1 MSKKPSFLTHYLR
14 FTGADLLGL
23 AAAMIS
29 FPIMARYLSYE
40 EFGVLGFF
48 GSISTFVGIV
58 ITLSLDESI
67 VRFYPHYAK
76 RGEESRFVS
85 SFVYVPIILSLV
97 IGAVLCLGVVGLNHF
112 VGLDSAEYIV
122 LTVLASTL
130 GAASGCI
137 GYLIYAMERSLL
149 LSIMDVL
156 DDYISTAVVLLTVVF
171 IDASALA
178 VMRADLVLAAIE
190 FAILIIWLGSQFRF
204 RKADVSMESIKESA
218 SFSWPLMID
227 ELLGLILGFTDKIML
242 RLFSGDFVAVGTYT
256 IGAGLGKSV
265 PSVLFDTLDDAVE
278 PVVNRFYEN
287 RGPRAVRAL
296 KYRLGWL
303 MFYAAAFAGC
313 LVVLIGDEIVA
324 IFAGQDKLA
333 SAPVFKVMALSLLVT
348 AVVGN
353 LTFGLTLVK
362 KTKIIMW
369 INISCAVLN
378 AALNVIMIPLY
389 GVMGAVWATVITSF
403 VGTILDVI
411 YCPRELLVGI
421 DRKRLLVGAGLFGFV
436 MIVGLVSAPLW
447 PENTVLRI
455 LTGCLLATGLFG
467 LPLHLLEP
475 RLVVLLKR
483 VVTKSKASETSP

>member
-1 MSKKPSFLTHYLR
+1 MGL
-14 FTGADLLGL
+14 L
-23 AAAMIS
+23 AAMVS
-29 FPIMARYLSYE
+29 FPIMARYLSYD

-76 RGEESRFVS
+76 RGEESRFVA
-85 SFVYVPIILSLV
+85 SFVYVPIILSLLV
-97 IGAVLCLGVVGLNHF
+97 GAVLCLGVLGFNHF
-112 VGLDSAEYIV
+112 VGLDTTEYVI

-156 DDYISTAVVLLTVVF
+156 DDYVSTAVVLLTVVF

-178 VMRADLVLAAIE
+178 VMRADLVLAAVE
-190 FAILIIWLGSQFRF
+190 FAILIIWLSSQFRF
-204 RKADVSMESIKESA
+204 RRADVSVESIKESA

-265 PSVLFDTLDDAVE
+265 PSLLFDTLDDAVE
-278 PVVNRFYEN
+278 PVVNRYYEN
-287 RGPRAVRAL
+287 RGPGAVRAL
-296 KYRLGWL
+296 KHRLGWL

-313 LVVLIGDEIVA
+313 IVVLVGDEIVA
-324 IFAGQDKLA
+324 LLAGQDKLD
-333 SAPVFKVMALSLLVT
+333 SAPVFKVMALSLLAT

-362 KTKIIMW
+362 KTKVIMW

-378 AALNVIMIPLY
+378 AALNVVMIPVF
-389 GVMGAVWATVITSF
+389 GVMGAVAATVITSF
-403 VGTILDVI
+403 VGTVLDAI
-411 YCPRELLVGI
+411 YCPRELLVGV
-421 DRKRLLVGAGLFGFV
+421 DRRRLLTGSSLAIFAIGIGLLSG
-436 MIVGLVSAPLW
+436 PWW
-447 PENTVLRI
+447 PDHVVLRI
-455 LTGCLLATGLFG
+455 LTGSALAICLFG
-467 LPLHLLEP
+467 IPLNFLEP
-475 RLVVLLKR
+475 RLMVLMKR
-483 VVTKSKASETSP
+483 VITKTRPSETDP